1 MKRNA
6 LLKYHKIRETE
17 HAPYHKLVV
26 TFFAYLAD
34 VQKHTMK
41 YIYKIEKN
49 GGVDFKEIIFA
60 YRYEM
65 K

>member
-6 LLKYHKIRETE
+6 LLKYHKNRETE
-17 HAPYHKLVV
+17 HAPYHKFVV

-49 GGVDFKEIIFA
+49 VGVDF
-60 YRYEM
+60 
-65 K
+65 